1 MVYVYVCSRPYVAQY
16 FRCRIHFAPVDVMME
31 AYWLSP
37 LLVVRPCVG
46 PALDPG
52 GVPSPS
58 EVVIAFEKMLDE

>member
-1 MVYVYVCSRPYVAQY
+1 
-16 FRCRIHFAPVDVMME
+16 MME
-31 AYWLSP
+31 AYWFNP